1 MRMILDAVLLSI
13 VKLCPNGDSVAI
25 LPEWKLLLG
34 EGVTITNP
42 STQYEV
48 SLTGSVD
55 YGIIRYEKTED
66 NHG

>member
-1 MRMILDAVLLSI
+1 MILDAVLLSI
-13 VKLCPNGDSVAI
+13 AKLCPNGDSVAI
-25 LPEWKLLLG
+25 LPEWKLSLG
-34 EGVTITNP
+34 GVTITNP